1 MSVKPTTRLG
11 YYSGIEPA
19 KHFTGQQK
27 DIPYDREGSSGAA
40 EFVQGRSRPRMA
52 GEIDIFTAEPD
63 YLRPPIKGLW
73 LKQPALRLSTPL
85 RQTPGGSPIPDETD
99 FF

>member
-19 KHFTGQQK
+19 KHFTGRQK

-52 GEIDIFTAEPD
+52 GEINIFTAEPD

-73 LKQPALRLSTPL
+73 LSTPL
-85 RQTPGGSPIPDETD
+85 RQPPGGSPLPDETD

>member
-1 MSVKPTTRLG
+1 MSVKPTTRLC

-85 RQTPGGSPIPDETD
+85 RQPPGGSPIPDETD

>member
-1 MSVKPTTRLG
+1 MSVKPRTRLG
-11 YYSGIEPA
+11 YHFGVNRKTTPNERSDGTGGSRESNFIE
-19 KHFTGQQK
+19 
-27 DIPYDREGSSGAA
+27 
-40 EFVQGRSRPRMA
+40 GRSRPRMA

-85 RQTPGGSPIPDETD
+85 RQPPGGSPIPDETD

>member
-27 DIPYDREGSSGAA
+27 DIPYAREGSSGAA

-85 RQTPGGSPIPDETD
+85 RQPPGGSPIPDETD